1 MATDYAALA
10 RQFGGTAT
18 SPAAPAPAAPA
29 PAPAAAPAVDYAA
42 MATQFGG
49 QAEPQK
55 MGFFESVGEMVTG
68 ARRATPETQALPEW
82 TGMPE
87 LNQMSVASLKSAL
100 GTLVSNPQ
108 ETVQILKAN
117 FPGIEARQDA
127 KGNFILKSSVDQ
139 KEYAIPPGF
148 SVGDIPRALG
158 GLLAF
163 TPAGRATTLPVAVAA
178 GAGTQAVIE
187 ATQAGTGGRFDAGE
201 VVTAGAAGGAGQ
213 VVQRAA
219 QAAAPVVKR
228 AVQRATGRPV
238 TPTPAAPAA
247 APAARIEPTLEPM
260 PSPTPT
266 AAPTA
271 PTAAPVATSKTVS
284 LFDDWVQKSRV
295 QDPQTKDV
303 FSAINRRAQAAP
315 DVDFE
320 LRLVKTSDV
329 FPTQV
334 GDDYLNASSMETAR
348 KIARSNSIQEIDR
361 VEDVLPIR
369 LDENMRIIDGNHRHA
384 AAVLNKDEFI
394 QALVPVGKGTG
405 KVVNIDS
412 IKQGAPIAG
421 KVEAPAAAPAGA
433 PIGTA
438 MAPEA
443 APVAQVATEAFEEVG
458 DLVRKASGSGPGSAA
473 AKAKLADVAQVNP
486 EARSAAERLGMDLPF
501 DVFSDNPQVR
511 AAVGLTRS
519 VAGGEAEA
527 AWVNTVRTAIGKADD
542 VVQQFD
548 AAFIEGRPAPGATS
562 QRILDSLNSTRTQ
575 LFNDADVIYKRVDA
589 TIPKTA
595 TVQFPRLT
603 QTLDDVLAEVGEKGL
618 SAQEKKL
625 YELATDPAVTYGRL
639 LREKNLIGQAM
650 AGKESPYGN
659 MAAGDLKRLYG
670 ALAEDQLTNVGQIG
684 GDALRQELRAAN
696 LLTAKRKALEN
707 RIVGAFGK
715 ESDGSVATLMQS
727 AIKSAAKG
735 DAAQFNKLIKVVP
748 PELRKETIAT
758 ALASVASSG
767 RAAQEGAFG
776 FAEFAKTYRGLR
788 ANPPVY
794 KQVIEVL
801 GKDADPV
808 LRDLFEISRR
818 ITDARAQVL
827 TTGKANQAL
836 VEAMKAE
843 GLIGKVMQST
853 TAQRVVTGAASA
865 IPGGGFVAPDIV
877 QFMSK
882 GNADAVKAAG
892 KLFAS
897 DDFQKLA
904 IEAATKTEPS
914 QAVLRRTAA
923 SKAFADFANA
933 AKLPQSLDARVQWLQ
948 SAVQTGRQFDQE
960 NQ

>member
-18 SPAAPAPAAPA
+18 SPAAPAPAA
-29 PAPAAAPAVDYAA
+29 APAAAPAVDYAA

-87 LNQMSVASLKSAL
+87 LNQLSVASLKSAL

-163 TPAGRATTLPVAVAA
+163 TPAGRATTLPGAVAA

-187 ATQAGTGGRFDAGE
+187 ATQAGTGGRFDTGE

-213 VVQRAA
+213 VVQRAV
-219 QAAAPVVKR
+219 QAAAPAVKR
-228 AVQRATGRPV
+228 TVQRATGRPV
-238 TPTPAAPAA
+238 TPAPAAPAA
-247 APAARIEPTLEPM
+247 APSPTPAARIEPTLEPM
-260 PSPTPT
+260 PAP
-266 AAPTA
+266 AAQTA
-271 PTAAPVATSKTVS
+271 P
-284 LFDDWVQKSRV
+284 
-295 QDPQTKDV
+295 
-303 FSAINRRAQAAP
+303 
-315 DVDFE
+315 
-320 LRLVKTSDV
+320 
-329 FPTQV
+329 
-334 GDDYLNASSMETAR
+334 
-348 KIARSNSIQEIDR
+348 
-361 VEDVLPIR
+361 
-369 LDENMRIIDGNHRHA
+369 
-384 AAVLNKDEFI
+384 
-394 QALVPVGKGTG
+394 
-405 KVVNIDS
+405 
-412 IKQGAPIAG
+412 
-421 KVEAPAAAPAGA
+421 AAPAGA
-433 PIGTA
+433 PMGTA

-595 TVQFPRLT
+595 TVQFPRLM

-625 YELATDPAVTYGRL
+625 YELATDPDVTYGRL

-843 GLIGKVMQST
+843 GLLGKVMQST

-914 QAVLRRTAA
+914 QAAIRRTAA

>member
-1 MATDYAALA
+1 MSPEQWLA
-10 RQFGGTAT
+10 SQNKQ
-18 SPAAPAPAAPA
+18 AAPVSPEQWAASQPK
-29 PAPAAAPAVDYAA
+29 P
-42 MATQFGG
+42 
-49 QAEPQK
+49 

-87 LNQMSVASLKSAL
+87 LNQLSVASLKSAL

-139 KEYAIPPGF
+139 REYAIPPGF

-163 TPAGRATTLPVAVAA
+163 TPAGRATTLPGAVAA

-187 ATQAGTGGRFDAGE
+187 ATQAGTGGRFDTGE

-238 TPTPAAPAA
+238 TPAPGAPAA
-247 APAARIEPTLEPM
+247 AHAARVEPTLEPM
-260 PSPTPT
+260 P
-266 AAPTA
+266 APA
-271 PTAAPVATSKTVS
+271 PTAAP
-284 LFDDWVQKSRV
+284 
-295 QDPQTKDV
+295 
-303 FSAINRRAQAAP
+303 
-315 DVDFE
+315 
-320 LRLVKTSDV
+320 
-329 FPTQV
+329 
-334 GDDYLNASSMETAR
+334 
-348 KIARSNSIQEIDR
+348 
-361 VEDVLPIR
+361 
-369 LDENMRIIDGNHRHA
+369 
-384 AAVLNKDEFI
+384 
-394 QALVPVGKGTG
+394 
-405 KVVNIDS
+405 
-412 IKQGAPIAG
+412 
-421 KVEAPAAAPAGA
+421 AAPAGA
-433 PIGTA
+433 PMGTA

-519 VAGGEAEA
+519 LAGGEAEA
-527 AWVNTVRTAIGKADD
+527 AWVNTVRNAITKADD
-542 VVQQFD
+542 VVQKFD

-562 QRILDSLNSTRTQ
+562 QRILDSLKGTQ
-575 LFNDADVIYKRVDA
+575 AQLGKDASAIYQRVDE
-589 TIPKTA
+589 TIPKSS

-603 QTLDDVLAEVGEKGL
+603 QTLDDVLAEVGEKGMT
-618 SAQEKKL
+618 AQEKKL
-625 YELATDPAVTYGRL
+625 YELATDPKATYGRL
-639 LREKNLIGQAM
+639 LREKNLVGQAV
-650 AGKESPYGN
+650 AGRDSPYGN
-659 MAAGDLKRLYG
+659 MDAASLKRLYS
-670 ALAEDQLTNVGQIG
+670 ALAEDQLENVGAIG

-696 LLTAKRKALEN
+696 LLTAKKKALEN

-715 ESDGSVATLMQS
+715 EIDGSVATLMQS
-727 AIKSAAKG
+727 AIKSASKG
-735 DAAQFNKLIKVVP
+735 DAAQFNKLMKVVP
-748 PELRKETIAT
+748 AELRKETIAT
-758 ALASVASSG
+758 ALASVSSSA
-767 RAAQEGAFG
+767 RAGQEGAFG

-794 KQVIEVL
+794 KQVIETL
-801 GKDADPV
+801 GKDAEPV

-827 TTGKANQAL
+827 TTGKSNQAL
-836 VEAMKAE
+836 VESLKAE

-853 TAQRVVTGAASA
+853 MTQRAVTGAVSMM
-865 IPGGGFVAPDIV
+865 PGGGLIAPDIV
-877 QFMSK
+877 KHMSR

-904 IEAATKTEPS
+904 IETATKAEPSAATVRRAAAS
-914 QAVLRRTAA
+914 QA
-923 SKAFADFANA
+923 FNDFAKA
-933 AKLPQSLDARVQWLQ
+933 AKLPQSIDARVQWLQ
-948 SAVQTGRQFDQE
+948 SAVQAGRQIEQE
-960 NQ
+960 QEQE

>member
-29 PAPAAAPAVDYAA
+29 PAPAAEPTVDYAA
-42 MATQFGG
+42 MAAQFGG
-49 QAEPQK
+49 QTEPQK

-68 ARRATPETQALPEW
+68 SRRATPETQALPEW

-87 LNQMSVASLKSAL
+87 LNQLSVASLKSAL

-163 TPAGRATTLPVAVAA
+163 TPAGRATTLPGAVAA

-187 ATQAGTGGRFDAGE
+187 ATQAGTGGRFDTGD

-219 QAAAPVVKR
+219 QAAAPAVKR

-247 APAARIEPTLEPM
+247 APAPAPAARIEPTLEPM
-260 PSPTPT
+260 PAP

-271 PTAAPVATSKTVS
+271 P
-284 LFDDWVQKSRV
+284 
-295 QDPQTKDV
+295 
-303 FSAINRRAQAAP
+303 
-315 DVDFE
+315 
-320 LRLVKTSDV
+320 
-329 FPTQV
+329 
-334 GDDYLNASSMETAR
+334 
-348 KIARSNSIQEIDR
+348 
-361 VEDVLPIR
+361 
-369 LDENMRIIDGNHRHA
+369 
-384 AAVLNKDEFI
+384 
-394 QALVPVGKGTG
+394 
-405 KVVNIDS
+405 
-412 IKQGAPIAG
+412 
-421 KVEAPAAAPAGA
+421 AAPAGA
-433 PIGTA
+433 PIGSA

-486 EARSAAERLGMDLPF
+486 DARAAAERLGMDLPF

-562 QRILDSLNSTRTQ
+562 QRILDSLNTTRTQ
-575 LFNDADVIYKRVDA
+575 LTNDADVIYKRVDA

-794 KQVIEVL
+794 KQMIEVL

>member
-1 MATDYAALA
+1 M
-10 RQFGGTAT
+10 
-18 SPAAPAPAAPA
+18 
-29 PAPAAAPAVDYAA
+29 
-42 MATQFGG
+42 
-49 QAEPQK
+49 
-55 MGFFESVGEMVTG
+55 
-68 ARRATPETQALPEW
+68 
-82 TGMPE
+82 
-87 LNQMSVASLKSAL
+87 
-100 GTLVSNPQ
+100 
-108 ETVQILKAN
+108 
-117 FPGIEARQDA
+117 
-127 KGNFILKSSVDQ
+127 
-139 KEYAIPPGF
+139 
-148 SVGDIPRALG
+148 
-158 GLLAF
+158 
-163 TPAGRATTLPVAVAA
+163 
-178 GAGTQAVIE
+178 
-187 ATQAGTGGRFDAGE
+187 
-201 VVTAGAAGGAGQ
+201 
-213 VVQRAA
+213 
-219 QAAAPVVKR
+219 
-228 AVQRATGRPV
+228 
-238 TPTPAAPAA
+238 
-247 APAARIEPTLEPM
+247 
-260 PSPTPT
+260 
-266 AAPTA
+266 
-271 PTAAPVATSKTVS
+271 
-284 LFDDWVQKSRV
+284 
-295 QDPQTKDV
+295 
-303 FSAINRRAQAAP
+303 
-315 DVDFE
+315 
-320 LRLVKTSDV
+320 
-329 FPTQV
+329 
-334 GDDYLNASSMETAR
+334 
-348 KIARSNSIQEIDR
+348 
-361 VEDVLPIR
+361 
-369 LDENMRIIDGNHRHA
+369 
-384 AAVLNKDEFI
+384 
-394 QALVPVGKGTG
+394 
-405 KVVNIDS
+405 
-412 IKQGAPIAG
+412 
-421 KVEAPAAAPAGA
+421 
-433 PIGTA
+433 
-438 MAPEA
+438 
-443 APVAQVATEAFEEVG
+443 AQVATEAFEEVG

-486 EARSAAERLGMDLPF
+486 DARAAAERLGMDLPF

-589 TIPKTA
+589 TIPKTS

-923 SKAFADFANA
+923 SKSFADFANA
-933 AKLPQSLDARVQWLQ
+933 AKLPQSMDARVQWLQ

-960 NQ
+960 QEQ

>member
-18 SPAAPAPAAPA
+18 SPAAPAPEAPA

-68 ARRATPETQALPEW
+68 SRRTTPETQALPEW

-87 LNQMSVASLKSAL
+87 LNQLSVASLKSAL

-163 TPAGRATTLPVAVAA
+163 TPAGRATTLPGAVAA

-187 ATQAGTGGRFDAGE
+187 ATQAGTGGRFDTGE

-238 TPTPAAPAA
+238 TPAPAAPAPAPAA

-260 PSPTPT
+260 PAP

-271 PTAAPVATSKTVS
+271 P
-284 LFDDWVQKSRV
+284 
-295 QDPQTKDV
+295 
-303 FSAINRRAQAAP
+303 
-315 DVDFE
+315 
-320 LRLVKTSDV
+320 
-329 FPTQV
+329 
-334 GDDYLNASSMETAR
+334 
-348 KIARSNSIQEIDR
+348 
-361 VEDVLPIR
+361 
-369 LDENMRIIDGNHRHA
+369 
-384 AAVLNKDEFI
+384 
-394 QALVPVGKGTG
+394 
-405 KVVNIDS
+405 
-412 IKQGAPIAG
+412 
-421 KVEAPAAAPAGA
+421 AAPAGA
-433 PIGTA
+433 PMGTA

-486 EARSAAERLGMDLPF
+486 DARAAAERLGMDLPF

-589 TIPKTA
+589 TIPKTS

-904 IEAATKTEPS
+904 IEAATKIEPS

-933 AKLPQSLDARVQWLQ
+933 AKLPQSLDAKVQWLQ
-948 SAVQTGRQFDQE
+948 SAVQTGRQFDREQE
-960 NQ
+960 Q

>member
-29 PAPAAAPAVDYAA
+29 PAAAPAIDYAA

-49 QAEPQK
+49 KAEPQK

-68 ARRATPETQALPEW
+68 SRRATPETQALPEW

-117 FPGIEARQDA
+117 FPGIEARQDT

-163 TPAGRATTLPVAVAA
+163 TPAGRATTLPGAVAA

-187 ATQAGTGGRFDAGE
+187 ATQAGTGGRFDTGE

-213 VVQRAA
+213 VVQRAV
-219 QAAAPVVKR
+219 QAAAPAVKR
-228 AVQRATGRPV
+228 TIQRATGRPV
-238 TPTPAAPAA
+238 TPAPAAPAA
-247 APAARIEPTLEPM
+247 APAVRIEPTLEPM
-260 PSPTPT
+260 P
-266 AAPTA
+266 APA
-271 PTAAPVATSKTVS
+271 PTAAP
-284 LFDDWVQKSRV
+284 
-295 QDPQTKDV
+295 
-303 FSAINRRAQAAP
+303 
-315 DVDFE
+315 
-320 LRLVKTSDV
+320 
-329 FPTQV
+329 
-334 GDDYLNASSMETAR
+334 
-348 KIARSNSIQEIDR
+348 
-361 VEDVLPIR
+361 
-369 LDENMRIIDGNHRHA
+369 
-384 AAVLNKDEFI
+384 
-394 QALVPVGKGTG
+394 
-405 KVVNIDS
+405 
-412 IKQGAPIAG
+412 
-421 KVEAPAAAPAGA
+421 AAPAGA
-433 PIGTA
+433 PMGTA
-438 MAPEA
+438 MAPQA

-486 EARSAAERLGMDLPF
+486 DARAAAERLGMDLPF

-562 QRILDSLNSTRTQ
+562 QRILDSLNTTRTQ
-575 LFNDADVIYKRVDA
+575 LFNDADVIYKRVDT
-589 TIPKTA
+589 TIPKTSA
-595 TVQFPRLT
+595 VQFPRLT

-801 GKDADPV
+801 GKDAAPV

-897 DDFQKLA
+897 DEFQKLA

-933 AKLPQSLDARVQWLQ
+933 AKLPQSMDARVQWLQ
-948 SAVQTGRQFDQE
+948 SAVQTGRQFNQE
-960 NQ
+960 QEQ

>member
-29 PAPAAAPAVDYAA
+29 PAPAAAPTVDYAA

-87 LNQMSVASLKSAL
+87 LNQLSVASLKSAL

-163 TPAGRATTLPVAVAA
+163 TPAGRATTLPGAVAA

-187 ATQAGTGGRFDAGE
+187 ATQAGTGGRFDTGE

-213 VVQRAA
+213 VVQRAV
-219 QAAAPVVKR
+219 QAAAPAVR
-228 AVQRATGRPV
+228 RTVQRATGRPV
-238 TPTPAAPAA
+238 TPAPAAPAA
-247 APAARIEPTLEPM
+247 APAPAPAARIEPTLEPM
-260 PSPTPT
+260 P
-266 AAPTA
+266 APTA
-271 PTAAPVATSKTVS
+271 PTAP
-284 LFDDWVQKSRV
+284 
-295 QDPQTKDV
+295 
-303 FSAINRRAQAAP
+303 
-315 DVDFE
+315 
-320 LRLVKTSDV
+320 
-329 FPTQV
+329 
-334 GDDYLNASSMETAR
+334 
-348 KIARSNSIQEIDR
+348 
-361 VEDVLPIR
+361 
-369 LDENMRIIDGNHRHA
+369 
-384 AAVLNKDEFI
+384 
-394 QALVPVGKGTG
+394 
-405 KVVNIDS
+405 
-412 IKQGAPIAG
+412 
-421 KVEAPAAAPAGA
+421 AAPAGA
-433 PIGTA
+433 PMGTA

-486 EARSAAERLGMDLPF
+486 DARAAAERLGMDLPF

-562 QRILDSLNSTRTQ
+562 QRILDSLNTTRTQ

>member
-1 MATDYAALA
+1 
-10 RQFGGTAT
+10 
-18 SPAAPAPAAPA
+18 
-29 PAPAAAPAVDYAA
+29 

-163 TPAGRATTLPVAVAA
+163 TPAGRATTLPGAVAA

-187 ATQAGTGGRFDAGE
+187 ATQAGTGGRFDTGE

-213 VVQRAA
+213 VVQRAV
-219 QAAAPVVKR
+219 QAAAPAVKR
-228 AVQRATGRPV
+228 TVQRATGRPV
-238 TPTPAAPAA
+238 TPAPTAPVA

-260 PSPTPT
+260 PTP
-266 AAPTA
+266 AATTA
-271 PTAAPVATSKTVS
+271 P
-284 LFDDWVQKSRV
+284 
-295 QDPQTKDV
+295 
-303 FSAINRRAQAAP
+303 
-315 DVDFE
+315 
-320 LRLVKTSDV
+320 
-329 FPTQV
+329 
-334 GDDYLNASSMETAR
+334 
-348 KIARSNSIQEIDR
+348 
-361 VEDVLPIR
+361 
-369 LDENMRIIDGNHRHA
+369 
-384 AAVLNKDEFI
+384 
-394 QALVPVGKGTG
+394 
-405 KVVNIDS
+405 
-412 IKQGAPIAG
+412 
-421 KVEAPAAAPAGA
+421 AAPAGA
-433 PIGTA
+433 PMGTA

-473 AKAKLADVAQVNP
+473 AKAKLADVAQVNL

-625 YELATDPAVTYGRL
+625 YELATDPDVTYGRL

-914 QAVLRRTAA
+914 QAAIRRTAA

>member
-10 RQFGGTAT
+10 RQFGGTAI

-29 PAPAAAPAVDYAA
+29 SAPAAAPAVDYEA

-87 LNQMSVASLKSAL
+87 LNQLSVASLKSAL

-163 TPAGRATTLPVAVAA
+163 TPAGRATTLPGAVAA

-187 ATQAGTGGRFDAGE
+187 ATQAGTGGRFDTGE

-247 APAARIEPTLEPM
+247 APATRIEPTLEPM
-260 PSPTPT
+260 P
-266 AAPTA
+266 APA
-271 PTAAPVATSKTVS
+271 PTAAP
-284 LFDDWVQKSRV
+284 
-295 QDPQTKDV
+295 
-303 FSAINRRAQAAP
+303 
-315 DVDFE
+315 
-320 LRLVKTSDV
+320 
-329 FPTQV
+329 
-334 GDDYLNASSMETAR
+334 
-348 KIARSNSIQEIDR
+348 
-361 VEDVLPIR
+361 
-369 LDENMRIIDGNHRHA
+369 
-384 AAVLNKDEFI
+384 
-394 QALVPVGKGTG
+394 
-405 KVVNIDS
+405 
-412 IKQGAPIAG
+412 
-421 KVEAPAAAPAGA
+421 AAPAGA
-433 PIGTA
+433 PMGTA
-438 MAPEA
+438 MAPEI

-486 EARSAAERLGMDLPF
+486 EARAAAERLGMDLPF

-575 LFNDADVIYKRVDA
+575 LFNDADMIYKRVDA

>member
-1 MATDYAALA
+1 
-10 RQFGGTAT
+10 
-18 SPAAPAPAAPA
+18 
-29 PAPAAAPAVDYAA
+29 
-42 MATQFGG
+42 
-49 QAEPQK
+49 

-68 ARRATPETQALPEW
+68 ARRATSETQALPEW

-163 TPAGRATTLPVAVAA
+163 TPAGRATTLPGAVAA

-187 ATQAGTGGRFDAGE
+187 ATQAGTGGRFDTGE

-213 VVQRAA
+213 VVQRAV
-219 QAAAPVVKR
+219 QAAAPAVR
-228 AVQRATGRPV
+228 RTVQRATGRPV
-238 TPTPAAPAA
+238 TPAPAAPAQAPAA

-260 PSPTPT
+260 PAPTPT
-266 AAPTA
+266 AAP
-271 PTAAPVATSKTVS
+271 
-284 LFDDWVQKSRV
+284 
-295 QDPQTKDV
+295 
-303 FSAINRRAQAAP
+303 
-315 DVDFE
+315 
-320 LRLVKTSDV
+320 
-329 FPTQV
+329 
-334 GDDYLNASSMETAR
+334 
-348 KIARSNSIQEIDR
+348 
-361 VEDVLPIR
+361 
-369 LDENMRIIDGNHRHA
+369 
-384 AAVLNKDEFI
+384 
-394 QALVPVGKGTG
+394 
-405 KVVNIDS
+405 
-412 IKQGAPIAG
+412 
-421 KVEAPAAAPAGA
+421 AAPAGA

-562 QRILDSLNSTRTQ
+562 QRILDSLNTTRTQ

-659 MAAGDLKRLYG
+659 MASGDLKRLYG
-670 ALAEDQLTNVGQIG
+670 VLAEDQLTNVGQIG